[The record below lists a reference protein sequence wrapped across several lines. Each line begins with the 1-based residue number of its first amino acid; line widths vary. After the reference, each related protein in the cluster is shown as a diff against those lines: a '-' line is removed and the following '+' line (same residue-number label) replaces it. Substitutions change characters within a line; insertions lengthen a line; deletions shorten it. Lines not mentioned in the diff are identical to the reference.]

1 MLCSV
6 LRIAYRRMSRS
17 FEVNAPSLNTGWL
30 NRLVVAIG
38 TTRPVSSSA
47 ARNRL
52 TRRSRSAA
60 SEPNGIRSSSW
71 NDTPYAP
78 SSASS
83 CTATTGSSGG
93 RTASPNGSTPCQPT
107 VHSPKLNRSALV
119 GTYTLPPPLVRSL
132 RSLPYPSARWPCSP
146 LYASARWPCSPLY
159 ASAGSLRSLPYPL
172 VRSLR
177 SLMGS
182 PLPRLP
188 GYSSRAPRVGRGGQ
202 RDQGGVVEH
211 RLQGDVRSAAGRR
224 GEAQPGQL
232 HPAAPDVRCDDA
244 GAQLGHRRSQ
254 QVRAE
259 AGEIAAQHEHPGVED
274 VYQDRGAQAEPGA
287 HLLQRVQGAAVA
299 CLGASPDHVQPPFQ
313 VQRRVAHRVVRA
325 GRQPEQARQT
335 HHRLPA
341 AAPAAAAH
349 VPARV
354 QRDVADLAGEPLRAA
369 QQPPARDHAA
379 AHAGLAGEV
388 DQVWGA
394 GDAAHRVL
402 PQRRQVGVVGDPDR
416 ERDRTAEPGSQP
428 GGHAGP
434 GRHLPPVQV
443 G

>member
-38 TTRPVSSSA
+38 PTRPVSSSA

-132 RSLPYPSARWPCSP
+132 RSLPYPSARSPPSLPYPSARWLCSP

-172 VRSLR
+172 VLSLR
-177 SLMGS
+177 PLMGS

-202 RDQGGVVEH
+202 RDQRGGV
-211 RLQGDVRSAAGRR
+211 
-224 GEAQPGQL
+224 
-232 HPAAPDVRCDDA
+232 
-244 GAQLGHRRSQ
+244 GHRPSQ

-299 CLGASPDHVQPPFQ
+299 CLGASPDHVQPLFQ
-313 VQRRVAHRVVRA
+313 VQRRVAHRVVPA
-325 GRQPEQARQT
+325 GGQPEQAGQT
-335 HHRLPA
+335 DHRLPA
-341 AAPAAAAH
+341 AAPAAAAQ

-394 GDAAHRVL
+394 GDRKSTRLNSSH
-402 PQRRQVGVVGDPDR
+402 
-416 ERDRTAEPGSQP
+416 GSISY
-428 GGHAGP
+428 
-434 GRHLPPVQV
+434 
-443 G
+443 

>member
-132 RSLPYPSARWPCSP
+132 RSLPYPSAR
-146 LYASARWPCSPLY
+146 
-159 ASAGSLRSLPYPL
+159 SLPSLPYPL
-172 VRSLR
+172 ARSLR

-259 AGEIAAQHEHPGVED
+259 AGEIAAQHEHPVVED
-274 VYQDRGAQAEPGA
+274 AYQDRGAQADPGA

-299 CLGASPDHVQPPFQ
+299 CLGASPDHVQPLLQ
-313 VQRRVAHRVVRA
+313 VQRRVAHRVVPA
-325 GRQPEQARQT
+325 VGQPEQAGQT
-335 HHRLPA
+335 DHRLPA
-341 AAPAAAAH
+341 AAPAAAAQ

-394 GDAAHRVL
+394 GDAAHRIL
-402 PQRRQVGVVGDPDR
+402 P
-416 ERDRTAEPGSQP
+416 
-428 GGHAGP
+428 
-434 GRHLPPVQV
+434 
-443 G
+443 